1 MLLIMNKK
9 VDPAEAASTA
19 VEGPVEL
26 ENQCIMRLP
35 SEPAKALREA
45 IRSGSNNLKDR
56 LGIKMEADMRYGE
69 VRFDHWLLHAKL
81 VDLPSIVESL
91 KTIDNKNFYK
101 TADICQLLICSTEE
115 EPPPPPEEEAPKKKK
130 DPNKVDKKYLWP
142 HGVTPPLKNV
152 RKRRFRKTLKKKY
165 VEAPEI
171 EKEVK
176 RLLRV
181 DNDAVSVKWEI
192 ISEDQLLGP
201 PEPGVEVEDSAPPR
215 HDKEGKR
222 GKKASKAAN
231 LAEHIFGEPVSDSDA
246 DDESNSDEEDTKGI
260 DVLNMD
266 DEESSRLMMSAG
278 EDSLAPGQDAAAS
291 TSRGLVTQFSKDM
304 FHEQDSL
311 SPTSS
316 PGVESTQ
323 SSVHFADVKEG
334 RSTRDLQMKATS
346 LQDELDALYATRKQ
360 QEAAGDNENIALHQR
375 LRQMLDQKIA
385 NKVRELNQVQQQLHA
400 QQHAAIYLDLNMI

>member
-1 MLLIMNKK
+1 MMNKK
-9 VDPAEAASTA
+9 GDPAEVASAAA
-19 VEGPVEL
+19 EGPVEL

-35 SEPAKALREA
+35 SEPANALREA
-45 IRSGSNNLKDR
+45 IRTGSNNLKDR

-69 VRFDHWLLHAKL
+69 VRFDHWVLHAKL

-246 DDESNSDEEDTKGI
+246 DDDSNSDEEDTKGI
-260 DVLNMD
+260 DVLNVD
-266 DEESSRLMMSAG
+266 NEESSRLMMSAG
-278 EDSLAPGQDAAAS
+278 EDSLAASLAASQFAAS

-304 FHEQDSL
+304 FRKQDSL

-323 SSVHFADVKEG
+323 SSMHFADVQEG
-334 RSTRDLQMKATS
+334 RSARNLQMKASS
-346 LQDELDALYATRKQ
+346 LQDELDALYATRRQ
-360 QEAAGDNENIALHQR
+360 QEAAGDNENTALHQR
-375 LRQMLDQKIA
+375 LREMLDEKIA
-385 NKVRELNQVQQQLHA
+385 NKVRELNQVKQQLHA
-400 QQHAAIYLDLNMI
+400 QEHGAM